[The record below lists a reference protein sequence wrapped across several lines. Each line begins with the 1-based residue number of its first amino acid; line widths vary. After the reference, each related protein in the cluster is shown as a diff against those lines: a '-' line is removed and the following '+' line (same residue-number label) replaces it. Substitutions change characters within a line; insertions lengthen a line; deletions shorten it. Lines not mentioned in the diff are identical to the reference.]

1 MFKLAGNAC
10 TFDSKYGEIV
20 TLGCATVLFQ
30 NLIFWALTFAGI
42 VALVLLIVGGIK
54 YITSGGDAKAADGA
68 KKTITWAL
76 IGLVVILMSFA
87 VLSLIAGITGV
98 KCITKFGFN
107 SCGSTNSAP
116 AQTTKVRNGR
126 GTQ

>member
-20 TLGCATVLFQ
+20 TLECATVLFQ
-30 NLIFWALTFAGI
+30 NVLFWALTFAGI
-42 VALVLLIVGGIK
+42 IALILIIVGGIK

-68 KKTITWAL
+68 KKTITWSL
-76 IGLVVILMSFA
+76 IGLVVIIMSFA
-87 VLSLIAGITGV
+87 VLNIIANITGV
-98 KCITKFGFN
+98 NCITKFDFT

-116 AQTTKVRNGR
+116 AQTNIRNNR
-126 GTQ
+126 GLQ

>member
-10 TFDSKYGEIV
+10 AFDSKYGEIL
-20 TLGCATVLFQ
+20 TLDCATVLFQ

-42 VALVLLIVGGIK
+42 IALFLVILGGIK
-54 YITSGGDAKAADGA
+54 YITSGGDPKAADGA

-76 IGLVVILMSFA
+76 IGLIVILMSFA
-87 VLSLIAGITGV
+87 VLNIIAGITGV
-98 KCITKFGFN
+98 GCITKFGFT
-107 SCGSTNSAP
+107 SCNATTNATNLR
-116 AQTTKVRNGR
+116 AGR